1 MERPETYRRGTTG
14 TDFAVI
20 HTEGSEVCSS
30 SQEVRFAGGYSFYNL
45 NYKKAATK
53 EEQQKENQNTEKAK
67 FIGMPYYHDYKK
79 CLEERVKY
87 LTENE
92 VRDLF
97 DEIGTI
103 LTCYKNDDSRTER
116 LAKLGLVPIEME
128 GLLAYTP
135 TKFQQSFDESD
146 AEYSFPFWKKA

>member
-1 MERPETYRRGTTG
+1 MKYAAVRKKLGLPE
-14 TDFAVI
+14 DI
-20 HTEGSEVCSS
+20 L
-30 SQEVRFAGGYSFYNL
+30 FYNL

-97 DEIGTI
+97 DEIGMI

-135 TKFQQSFDESD
+135 TKFQHLSMK
-146 AEYSFPFWKKA
+146 AMRNIIPFWKRHDL

>member
-1 MERPETYRRGTTG
+1 
-14 TDFAVI
+14 
-20 HTEGSEVCSS
+20 
-30 SQEVRFAGGYSFYNL
+30 
-45 NYKKAATK
+45 
-53 EEQQKENQNTEKAK
+53 
-67 FIGMPYYHDYKK
+67 MPYYHDYKK

-97 DEIGTI
+97 DEIGMI

-128 GLLAYTP
+128 GLLAIYTDEVSA
-135 TKFQQSFDESD
+135 SFDESD
-146 AEYSFPFWKKA
+146 AEYYPVFGKRHDL